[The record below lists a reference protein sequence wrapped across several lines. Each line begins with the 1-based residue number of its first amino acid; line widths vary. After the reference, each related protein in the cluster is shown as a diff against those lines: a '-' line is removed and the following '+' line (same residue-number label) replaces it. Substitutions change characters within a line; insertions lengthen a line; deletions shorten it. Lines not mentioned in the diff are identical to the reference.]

1 MKVLSLGGSGE
12 DSRNCFLVQYNREK
26 SNSEKSNT
34 KKGHKRKEKV
44 SFLLD
49 CGVRREIAQVERV
62 YPLLTQ
68 EIAKSLDAVFI
79 SHAHEDHTAALPY
92 LYELGFRGKVY
103 CTQET
108 ASLTPSF
115 MKKWANYV
123 LSHSQ
128 KLPFDEENI
137 DKIEFS
143 YLELGKNNINGL
155 EIETGRSG
163 HVIGGIWLKFK
174 LEDEILLYTG
184 DTTLDSLLLERD
196 TFPKCTYLICDS
208 AYAKTT
214 IDQKEQYEKLYS
226 LERETQENH
235 GKVLYPVPANGRGI
249 DIALYL
255 SSKGCNISTD
265 STIINNAIKLYE
277 NKKWIKKSPLWQ
289 YLDKLHDYGI
299 DYKGSVLV
307 SDGMLTSA
315 KSIAAFNLIKENPA
329 CKTVITGHAAKGTI
343 ASSIFDKTWQEENNV
358 KLKSLQVTIKVH
370 PDKTDVIQICKTT
383 CPQKVMLFHSKYNET
398 LPLIDDLQNMGYE
411 VICGVQTCGDL
422 S

>member
-1 MKVLSLGGSGE
+1 MKALSLGGSGE
-12 DSRNCFLVQYNREK
+12 DSRNCFLVQY
-26 SNSEKSNT
+26 SN
-34 KKGHKRKEKV
+34 GKENL

-49 CGVRREIAQVERV
+49 CGVRREIAQVQRV

-68 EIAKSLDAVFI
+68 EIAKSLSAVFL

-123 LSHSQ
+123 HSHSQ
-128 KLPFDEENI
+128 GLPFNEENI

-143 YLELGKNNINGL
+143 YLALGKNNVNGL
-155 EIETGRSG
+155 EIETGRNG

-196 TFPKCTYLICDS
+196 TFPQCTYLICDS

-214 IDQKEQYEKLYS
+214 IDQKEQYKMLYS
-226 LERETQENH
+226 LERETQKNH
-235 GKVLYPVPANGRGI
+235 SKVLYPVPANGRGI

-255 SSKGCNISTD
+255 ASKGCNISTD
-265 STIINNAIKLYE
+265 SAIINNAIKLYE
-277 NKKWIKKSPLWQ
+277 NKKWIKESPLWQ
-289 YLDKLHDYGI
+289 YIGKLHDYGI
-299 DYKGSVLV
+299 DYNGSVLV
-307 SDGMLTSA
+307 PDGMLTSA
-315 KSIAAFNLIKENPA
+315 KSIAAFDLIKGNPS
-329 CKTVITGHAAKGTI
+329 CKTVITGHAAKGTV
-343 ASSIFDKTWQEENNV
+343 ASSIFDKTWKEENNV
-358 KLKSLQVTIKVH
+358 RLEGLQVTIKVH
-370 PDKTDVIQICKTT
+370 PDKTDILQICKTT
-383 CPQKVMLFHSKYNET
+383 RPKKVMLFHSNYTEAV
-398 LPLIDDLQNMGYE
+398 PLIEELQDMGYE
-411 VICGVQTCGDL
+411 VTCGVPPYGDP